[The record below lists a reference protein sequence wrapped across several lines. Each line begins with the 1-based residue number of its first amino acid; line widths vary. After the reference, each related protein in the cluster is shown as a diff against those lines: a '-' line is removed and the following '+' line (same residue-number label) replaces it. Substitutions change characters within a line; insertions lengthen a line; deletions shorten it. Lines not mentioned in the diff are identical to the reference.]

1 MSSSKIQ
8 EYNLDPNMGLAKEET
23 AHEILEKLDGVESN
37 VGKDKWCGAFKLAQ
51 GSAKKSITATVL
63 DVTGSGR
70 LYALMGSTPHTST
83 KVIVNLTI
91 DGTTY
96 TITTIGMSGMTNLN
110 GFLLCP
116 PEFIVNEYGCVP
128 LLSNGFTNS
137 GGGFTKIETL
147 KTATYSD
154 EAIPKIFIP
163 IENFIEFK
171 QSLKVTVSH
180 GSDSSY
186 DAYARVLYMLSE

>member
-8 EYNLDPNMGLAKEET
+8 EYNLDPNMGLAKEST
-23 AHEILEKLDGVESN
+23 SQEILEKLDGVESN
-37 VGKDKWCGAFKLAQ
+37 VGRDKWCGVFRLAK
-51 GSAKKSITATVL
+51 GSAAKSTTTTVL

-70 LYALMGSTPHTST
+70 LYALMGATSYTST
-83 KVIVNLTI
+83 KVIVKLTI

-96 TITTIGMSGMTNLN
+96 TITTVGSGGMNNQN

-116 PEFIVNEYGCVP
+116 PEFIVNEFGYVP
-128 LLSNGFTNS
+128 MLE
-137 GGGFTKIETL
+137 GGIGGSFTKIETF
-147 KTATYSD
+147 KTATYND
-154 EAIPKIFIP
+154 ESSPSIFIP

-186 DAYARVLYMLSE
+186 TAYARVLYMLSE